1 MENSQQ
7 INKVKLEISIP
18 SNLLFSLREK
28 EESFT
33 EKVKLWLAI
42 KLFEEGKL
50 SLEQATELAGY
61 SKRGFIEMLSK
72 NKISIIIEAKRR
84 GLLSSVQENFGELI
98 NAGIWIGNDLYDE
111 ALKLAGEQ

>member
-33 EKVKLWLAI
+33 EKVKLWMAI
-42 KLFEEGKL
+42 KLFEEAKL
-50 SLEQATELAGY
+50 SLEQATELACY

-72 NKISIIIEAKRR
+72 NKISIFNYPAKELEEDIENI
-84 GLLSSVQENFGELI
+84 L
-98 NAGIWIGNDLYDE
+98 
-111 ALKLAGEQ
+111 